1 MGKARIRV
9 GEIYACHHGEYAGQ
23 LFAFVCRDK
32 KEQTYNFLRMPE
44 MITTKISQKD
54 FDNGL
59 DKDIIK
65 FVEKVLKYVHK
76 IILAQYKKNENT
88 NDRRK

>member
-65 FVEKVLKYVHK
+65 FVEKVRKYVHK

-88 NDRRK
+88 NDRGK